1 MDKDKSPKK
10 IYLKKIDI
18 QSSDNIFFKKRLDE
32 YMNSYEKYF
41 DRAIPSVIHTET
53 NEPRKL
59 LNDKRN
65 SYYISF
71 SLKKTKNER
80 NLPLLTSS
88 FKKDISVLHNKN
100 TQIIS
105 KKHLGGSMSVSDK
118 EIEAVF
124 DNFRLIKRKNLK
136 KENVH
141 SNNNNMKLQMQ
152 ENALCRY
159 IHHKTESEN
168 MKNKLSHSLQRGK
181 KKLLMNSIEDF
192 RVKNENKMLFSRIS
206 RNKDYWYDSLRQ
218 PLEKEKLSTKTFFKN
233 FGTYQNPKWKITS
246 MKMLT
251 ERIRNPEHHWLG
263 GNTVS
268 TSNINLKK
276 NNWMW
281 SKNLDDLSEEPED
294 TEGNNESEDQRNTEF
309 IGLNVVGKDL
319 LEFEVGHFNDMK
331 SRAKR
336 FYYSQVQ
343 NSPSDGF
350 EILPKKKRKMV
361 LKIE

>member
-10 IYLKKIDI
+10 FYLKKIDI

-41 DRAIPSVIHTET
+41 ERAIPSVIQTEPK
-53 NEPRKL
+53 EL

-71 SLKKTKNER
+71 SLKKAKNER

-88 FKKDISVLHNKN
+88 FKKDISVLHKN
-100 TQIIS
+100 TQPIT

-136 KENVH
+136 KENIH
-141 SNNNNMKLQMQ
+141 SNNNNNMELQMQ
-152 ENALCRY
+152 KNALYRY
-159 IHHKTESEN
+159 IHHKAESEN
-168 MKNKLSHSLQRGK
+168 MKNKLSYSLQRGK
-181 KKLLMNSIEDF
+181 NKLLMNSIEDF

-206 RNKDYWYDSLRQ
+206 RNKDYWYHSLRQ
-218 PLEKEKLSTKTFFKN
+218 PLEKEKLSKQTFFKN

-251 ERIRNPEHHWLG
+251 ERIRNPDNHWLS

-268 TSNINLKK
+268 TSNINYKRNHYIWNK
-276 NNWMW
+276 NM
-281 SKNLDDLSEEPED
+281 DDLSEEPED
-294 TEGNNESEDQRNTEF
+294 IERNNENKDKINTQF
-309 IGLNVVGKDL
+309 SGLNIVGKDL

-350 EILPKKKRKMV
+350 EILSKKKSKRV